1 MCIEFN
7 KSKGIFNS
15 LGLSVRLHD
24 IFLKVQYSLFLLVHT
39 FGSLLFYTFRSTLF
53 YALNVFNVVSIT
65 KMWVKA
71 CMTFLPAHHLFKVTV
86 ANIFTVEALGFW
98 YLIFVLIFSV
108 STKDWIE
115 THVTSLPANNIVR
128 VTFTQAIDNDL
139 AIIILFLFNLF
150 FLLRSDIFLLFLLNL
165 SLLLFFNLFLLF
177 YLNVFILVLFSTL
190 VVIVVITILNTITL
204 ATSAGTALF
213 TCHKIA
219 SI

>member
-165 SLLLFFNLFLLF
+165 FLLFF
-177 YLNVFILVLFSTL
+177 LNVFILVLFSTL